1 MTVDEALD
9 ELDRIHDDE
18 PDRAAAGL
26 RALEPAGL
34 AAGRL
39 PLYGFLLLHVLGE
52 KLGQWP
58 EAADR
63 LEALHATRPD
73 APLAVLAH
81 AATAAHLA
89 GRSSAAAFAG
99 LAQAGGEAEAT
110 ALVELGALNWRPPPS
125 IEQFAAQLHRLAAGS
140 ERFDVNG
147 PLNQRLAAGFNNAT
161 SALLDQSQPPVP
173 AAVAAALNAGAT
185 AALRFWKAAGTWVN
199 HERALY
205 LEALVANRVGDHAG
219 ARAVCEAGLALIA
232 ENGTEEVD
240 RTFLQLQLA
249 GALMHLGE
257 PVQAQAILAESRR
270 AADQWDDAGL
280 KSWFADEHRRLFGP
294 AEHSA

>member
-9 ELDRIHDDE
+9 EIDRIHDAE
-18 PDRAAAGL
+18 PDRAASGL
-26 RALEPAGL
+26 RALDTADL

-63 LEALHATRPD
+63 LEALRATRQD

-81 AATAAHLA
+81 AGTAAHLA
-89 GRSSAAAFAG
+89 GRSSAAALAG
-99 LAQAGGEAEAT
+99 LAQAGGKAEAA
-110 ALVELGALNWRPPPS
+110 ALVELGALNWRPPTS

-140 ERFDVNG
+140 ERFDING
-147 PLNQRLAAGFNNAT
+147 PLSQRLAAGFNNAT
-161 SALLDQSQPPVP
+161 SALLDQTQPPVP
-173 AAVAAALNAGAT
+173 PAVAAALAAGAA
-185 AALRFWKAAGTWVN
+185 AALRFWRAAGTWVN

-205 LEALVANRVGDHAG
+205 LKALVANRIDDHAG
-219 ARAVCEAGLALIA
+219 ARADCEAALALIA
-232 ENGTEEVD
+232 ANGTEEVD

-249 GALMHLGE
+249 GALTHLGE
-257 PVQAQAILAESRR
+257 TVQAQAILAESRK
-270 AADQWDDAGL
+270 AAEQWDDAGL
-280 KSWFADEHRRLFGP
+280 KSWFADEYRRLFGP
-294 AEHSA
+294 TEHGA